1 MEVRATT
8 FMNISSTNSSR
19 FWSKSVS
26 NFACQSDSMNAETR
40 SSDSAQ
46 CRPATE
52 VGRRVV
58 ATRRDRPRAVI
69 GLASLA
75 VVDIKA
81 AASACLSIH
90 SSPSFASP
98 ARSSSSQRAA
108 QLRRGQAS
116 SVVASLAHRR
126 KSATASSTTTPP

>member
-1 MEVRATT
+1 
-8 FMNISSTNSSR
+8 
-19 FWSKSVS
+19 
-26 NFACQSDSMNAETR
+26 MNAETR

-90 SSPSFASP
+90 SSLPSFASP